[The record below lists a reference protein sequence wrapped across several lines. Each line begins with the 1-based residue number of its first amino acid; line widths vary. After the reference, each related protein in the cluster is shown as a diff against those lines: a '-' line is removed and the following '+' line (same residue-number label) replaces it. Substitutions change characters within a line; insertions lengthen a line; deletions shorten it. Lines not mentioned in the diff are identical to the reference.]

1 MSPVVRTVEFAA
13 IIMAVLCLIWCA
25 AMVTIITVYGTDG
38 VIAVF
43 MANVMTPAIIYSMVR
58 APQPVDAAHTRQD
71 YRFEVFIG
79 SWQ

>member
-38 VIAVF
+38 AIAAF
-43 MANVMTPAIIYSMVR
+43 MVNVMAPAIIYSMVR
-58 APQPVDAAHTRQD
+58 APDQ
-71 YRFEVFIG
+71 
-79 SWQ
+79 

>member
-13 IIMAVLCLIWCA
+13 IIMTVLCLIWCV

-38 VIAVF
+38 AIAVF

-58 APQPVDAAHTRQD
+58 APHQ
-71 YRFEVFIG
+71 
-79 SWQ
+79 